1 MLPFPRKANS
11 FPSRLGEF
19 SIVKFSRFFLLL
31 LSAAARSHRTCCYY
45 YIRLRL
51 NVCLPRRYFQHLHL
65 DLTLKKIQQRKKKT
79 KWAAAAVSERK
90 RGRGKWN
97 LNKRKLLEFLAT
109 HQKVFFYV
117 PACTWFLVIIF
128 RILINCIYR
137 SCKHKI
143 WSVYTFKNC
152 GIFENIKLSH
162 THTAQAIKLKA
173 TLKILFIILFMYVK
187 HFTWFAVVVCRWGY
201 KYRCEEKN

>member
-1 MLPFPRKANS
+1 M
-11 FPSRLGEF
+11 
-19 SIVKFSRFFLLL
+19 LLL
-31 LSAAARSHRTCCYY
+31 LYTVAFECVSPS
-45 YIRLRL
+45 
-51 NVCLPRRYFQHLHL
+51 
-65 DLTLKKIQQRKKKT
+65 KIFPTFTFRFDIEKNSTTKKKLNEQRQQS
-79 KWAAAAVSERK
+79 VSEKEAEGSEIWINENFWNFLRHIRK
-90 RGRGKWN
+90 
-97 LNKRKLLEFLAT
+97 
-109 HQKVFFYV
+109 FFYV

-128 RILINCIYR
+128 RIFINCIYR